1 MSDPYD
7 VFYRYKS
14 HIQGTKK
21 GDVKYGN
28 SWNIKRLIRQCVW
41 QIITLFVM
49 EKVCCKRRGL
59 THSGVSWNWICETIL
74 NQIRSIHF
82 KDTMTYCQHYICVIL
97 LCISLTQW
105 TLNSWFVLGFLLE
118 KHEVFTYIPSQYQ
131 LN

>member
-1 MSDPYD
+1 MCLTDI
-7 VFYRYKS
+7 KG

-41 QIITLFVM
+41 QTITLFIM
-49 EKVCCKRRGL
+49 EKVCSKRRGL
-59 THSGVSWNWICETIL
+59 TDSGVSWNWICETIL
-74 NQIRSIHF
+74 TQIRSIHF

-118 KHEVFTYIPSQYQ
+118 KTWDIHLYSLSIPIE
-131 LN
+131 LMRI